1 MDFGIE
7 LSRNSM
13 LSSTLS
19 PDAGN
24 FPRAQ
29 VLRGFFYMHLGGRK
43 SQRERKRFVFD
54 VVVKRI

>member
-13 LSSTLS
+13 LSTLS

-29 VLRGFFYMHLGGRK
+29 VLRGFFYMHLRGRK
-43 SQRERKRFVFD
+43 SQKGEKKVRF
-54 VVVKRI
+54 

>member
-13 LSSTLS
+13 LSTLS

-29 VLRGFFYMHLGGRK
+29 VLRGFFYMHLRGRK
-43 SQRERKRFVFD
+43 SQRERRRFVFD